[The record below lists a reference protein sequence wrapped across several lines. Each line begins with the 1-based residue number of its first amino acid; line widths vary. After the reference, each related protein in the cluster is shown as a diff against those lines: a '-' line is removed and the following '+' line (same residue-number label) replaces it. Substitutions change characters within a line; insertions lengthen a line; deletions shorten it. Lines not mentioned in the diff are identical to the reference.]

1 MKRILLL
8 LLLAAGIQQ
17 SHADDY
23 STFTLLRADNTATA
37 LTAVGTK
44 IVFSGGSL
52 VATSGDTTVS
62 IALTDMQ
69 SMYFGSAANAIS
81 TIEAGSGLTVSTSG
95 RSIVVTSAE
104 GGKAVVASIAGQI
117 VGNATITAGTTA
129 TVASNVTPGVYVIK
143 VGQQTIKAIV
153 R

>member
-1 MKRILLL
+1 MLAGGIL
-8 LLLAAGIQQ
+8 Q

-23 STFTLLRADNTATA
+23 STFTLLRADDTAMA

-44 IVFSGGSL
+44 IVFSEGSL
-52 VATSGDTTVS
+52 VATSGDTTVT
-62 IALTDMQ
+62 IDLADMQ
-69 SMYFGSAANAIS
+69 SMFFGSSNSIDAIS
-81 TIEAGSGLTVSTSG
+81 AIKTGSGLTVSTSG

-117 VGNATITAGTTA
+117 VGNATLTAGTTA
-129 TVASNVTPGVYVIK
+129 TVASNVTPGVYVVK